1 MGERAALI
9 ALDNVGYRRGGRQ
22 VLSGL
27 TWRMEPGQAWGVVG
41 ANGAGKSTFL
51 RLLRGE
57 IWPAP
62 DQGRR
67 LYGLDGPPEESPL
80 AMRAASR
87 LVSAELMETYR
98 RRDWNL
104 SLLDTVCAGFG
115 DTAYLHHEISP
126 AQRARAR
133 ELIAELGLA
142 HLVDQPLL
150 RLSRGQMKRA
160 LIARALVGDPAILF
174 LDEGCEDLDRQARPR
189 VLGLLTR
196 RVEAGMGLVVAS
208 HREDELLP
216 CLTHLLRLAGGR
228 IAWQGLRQA
237 APPLSPAGERED
249 WFPAAS
255 DPTTPPTRTPDQPEP
270 PPLPYLVRLRGVEAF
285 LDHKLVLE
293 RLDWEIAPGQGWA
306 VLGPNGAGKTTLLRL
321 LIGDLLPALG
331 GQVRW
336 FGQARRH
343 SIWEL
348 RQRISL
354 VSADL
359 QSWHSHPQT
368 GLETVISGFT
378 GSVGL
383 NAPPTPEQTATA
395 RAWLERLELTH
406 LAERDVT
413 ELSYGELRRLLI
425 ARAMVTRPDLLLL
438 DEPFAGL
445 DPASREQVRALLD
458 HLAQAGVAL
467 VVVTHHDQDLPQAVT
482 NLLALDQGRVV
493 FRGPRADHRSRPD
506 APGAAN
512 G

>member
-126 AQRARAR
+126 AQRAWAR

-249 WFPAAS
+249 RFPAAS

-359 QSWHSHPQT
+359 HSWHSHPQT

-383 NAPPTPEQTATA
+383 NAPPTPEQTAAA

-482 NLLALDQGRVV
+482 NLLALDQGRMV
-493 FRGPRADHRSRPD
+493 FQGPRADHRRRPD

>member
-22 VLSGL
+22 ALSGL

-62 DQGRR
+62 GQGRR
-67 LYGLDGPPEESPL
+67 LYGLEGAPEESPL

-87 LVSAELMETYR
+87 LVSAELMENYR

-104 SLLDTVCAGFG
+104 SLIDTVCAGFG
-115 DTAYLHHEISP
+115 DTAYLHQEISP
-126 AQRARAR
+126 AQRAQAR
-133 ELIAELGLA
+133 ELIAELGLS
-142 HLVDQPLL
+142 HLAGQPLL

-160 LIARALVGDPAILF
+160 LIARALVGQPAILF
-174 LDEGCEDLDRQARPR
+174 MDEGCEDLDRQARPR
-189 VLGLLTR
+189 VLGLLAR
-196 RVEAGMGLVVAS
+196 RVAQGMGLVVAS

-228 IAWQGLRQA
+228 IAWQGPRAEAPPLLPGPEPGDPAWAQA
-237 APPLSPAGERED
+237 APS
-249 WFPAAS
+249 
-255 DPTTPPTRTPDQPEP
+255 P
-270 PPLPYLVRLRGVEAF
+270 PPPPGQPPVAAPPYLVRLRGVEAF
-285 LDHKLVLE
+285 LDHKPVLA
-293 RLDWEIAPGQGWA
+293 RLDWEIAPGQSWA

-331 GQVRW
+331 GEVRW
-336 FGQARRH
+336 FGQDQRY

-359 QSWHSHPQT
+359 HSWHCHPQT
-368 GLETVISGFT
+368 GLETVISGFS

-383 NAPPTPEQTATA
+383 NAPATPAQTAEA
-395 RAWLERLELTH
+395 RAWLEYLDLAH
-406 LAERDVT
+406 LAARDVT

-425 ARAMVTRPDLLLL
+425 ARAMVTRPLLLLL

-458 HLAQAGVAL
+458 RLADSGLSL
-467 VVVTHHDQDLPQAVT
+467 VVVTHHDEDLPRAVT
-482 NLLALDQGRVV
+482 NVLALDQGRVV
-493 FRGPRADHRSRPD
+493 SQGPRQVACRDGRIRV
-506 APGAAN
+506 G
-512 G
+512 